1 MREMKDSGISWIGLI
16 PKGWNIYRNKN
27 AFSCSKELVGKK
39 FKETQLLSLTTKGI
53 KLKDINN
60 PEGKLPESFDTY
72 QYVKKDEIV
81 MCLFDLDCSAVFS
94 GLSPYDGMISP
105 AYKVLTCTTKMVP
118 AYADYWFTYIS
129 YDRKFNHYAKNIRYT
144 LNYEEFA
151 SLPMLFPS
159 VEEQHRIA
167 DYLDKKCAKID
178 AIIEKQ
184 QEIIEKLK
192 EYKLSVIT
200 EAVTKGLNTDVKIKD
215 SGIDW
220 IEYIPATWEVAK
232 LNKCL
237 STYKGYAFKSDKFSG
252 SGIPVVR
259 VSEIKNGTVLAA
271 EMHIIEMEPEYKNV
285 VLNSGDILM
294 TTVGSNPK
302 VLNSAVGQLA
312 RLPEELNG
320 ALLNQNAVCLRAK
333 EGINTD
339 FLYYFLTIK
348 RYREHLNLIAHGT
361 ANQYSI
367 SLAELLD
374 FYMLIPPYEEQCA
387 IADSLNAK
395 TLDIDK
401 TIIDREEAISKLYNY
416 KKSLIFEAVTGK
428 KEV

>member
-105 AYKVLTCTTKMVP
+105 AYKVLTCTTKVVP

-167 DYLDKKCAKID
+167 D
-178 AIIEKQ
+178 
-184 QEIIEKLK
+184 
-192 EYKLSVIT
+192 
-200 EAVTKGLNTDVKIKD
+200 
-215 SGIDW
+215 
-220 IEYIPATWEVAK
+220 
-232 LNKCL
+232 
-237 STYKGYAFKSDKFSG
+237 
-252 SGIPVVR
+252 
-259 VSEIKNGTVLAA
+259 
-271 EMHIIEMEPEYKNV
+271 
-285 VLNSGDILM
+285 
-294 TTVGSNPK
+294 
-302 VLNSAVGQLA
+302 
-312 RLPEELNG
+312 
-320 ALLNQNAVCLRAK
+320 
-333 EGINTD
+333 
-339 FLYYFLTIK
+339 
-348 RYREHLNLIAHGT
+348 
-361 ANQYSI
+361 
-367 SLAELLD
+367 
-374 FYMLIPPYEEQCA
+374 
-387 IADSLNAK
+387 
-395 TLDIDK
+395 
-401 TIIDREEAISKLYNY
+401 
-416 KKSLIFEAVTGK
+416 
-428 KEV
+428 